1 MILLFRTRRSKV
13 YILVVVLSGIF
24 VFFLNTNILYGTL
37 CEQAVGP
44 STISSK
50 TNDFPNAG
58 FSGASGVQ
66 FPGNKTRIY
75 NDKASASTLFSN
87 SEKNQDPFQKYFYE
101 SAPRCLQWAV
111 VTINFKRN
119 ESIIRTSRL
128 KGWCS
133 VIVGNTITSDNAYEE
148 LSKSENV
155 VYLSASKQQ
164 EMLQEFTFMEM
175 LPWKSFARKNIGFL
189 FAILF
194 GAKVIYDFDDDNI
207 LLSLE
212 DNTTIPPPFFYNED
226 EGFERT
232 VLLKEVA
239 ESDEDIIIGGHAFNP
254 YPFMSPDQ
262 KYSWPRGFPI
272 DQLQKSFN
280 VWNLSNTTLGSI
292 EYSSI
297 GVIQSLCNTDPD
309 SDAVFRST
317 RMDST
322 NFKFDRSPTALPLLI
337 PSSGYTPFNAQA
349 TTHLYHVFWGLYL
362 PCTVPERVTDIWR
375 SFIMQRIMR
384 ELGLCILYTPPI
396 VTHERTAHNYLGDM
410 IAEAD
415 VYTKTS
421 SLLALLD
428 QWSPTK
434 NASTLPVVIFEL
446 WIELYEH
453 DYIELHDVETVKV
466 YLRTLIAIGY
476 EFPSLKNKNYYLPQ
490 KQPSIFGQP
499 YRSFP
504 LFTTIDSLGSVG
516 DGEWWSKMDW
526 SLRSN
531 SAVVKLIMM
540 TMNEWP
546 LLKKW
551 VLVSPSVVS

>member
-13 YILVVVLSGIF
+13 YIPVVVLSGIF

-58 FSGASGVQ
+58 FSGASGVQFSGNKTRSYNSSKTNDFTNADFSGASGVQ

-111 VTINFKRN
+111 VTTNFEPN

-280 VWNLSNTTLGSI
+280 VWNLTNTTLGSI
-292 EYSSI
+292 
-297 GVIQSLCNTDPD
+297 
-309 SDAVFRST
+309 
-317 RMDST
+317 
-322 NFKFDRSPTALPLLI
+322 
-337 PSSGYTPFNAQA
+337 
-349 TTHLYHVFWGLYL
+349 
-362 PCTVPERVTDIWR
+362 
-375 SFIMQRIMR
+375 
-384 ELGLCILYTPPI
+384 
-396 VTHERTAHNYLGDM
+396 
-410 IAEAD
+410 
-415 VYTKTS
+415 
-421 SLLALLD
+421 
-428 QWSPTK
+428 
-434 NASTLPVVIFEL
+434 
-446 WIELYEH
+446 
-453 DYIELHDVETVKV
+453 
-466 YLRTLIAIGY
+466 
-476 EFPSLKNKNYYLPQ
+476 
-490 KQPSIFGQP
+490 
-499 YRSFP
+499 
-504 LFTTIDSLGSVG
+504 
-516 DGEWWSKMDW
+516 
-526 SLRSN
+526 
-531 SAVVKLIMM
+531 
-540 TMNEWP
+540 
-546 LLKKW
+546 
-551 VLVSPSVVS
+551 